1 MMQQRT
7 TSLTFRSSLLL
18 LALLVL
24 NSSHAFISIAG
35 GGTINTRMT
44 NGLHVHDD
52 VHGNLHVPTALHRQQ
67 YISSVELQALP
78 VVQDLHVL
86 VSIPTIDFLDTTS
99 LFQAVEVFDGSTIL
113 DPIVVSGVFWSSMK
127 AKILSVIIGQFLA
140 TLVFGILA
148 YLLSSQLGNLSD
160 YVAKNVFQDTSTA
173 VVKKNFDDFAQ
184 SIKNKSQAPT
194 ITPDVRK
201 LILCLIIDII
211 GASSELIP
219 FVGELTD
226 IAYAPVAALALR
238 SLFQGSNVVFA
249 LEFLEEFLPFT
260 DILPLATICWV
271 VETYY
276 GDSDIAKT
284 LQIGLY
290 NNDNRSYY
298 EKTGKVNGVI
308 DIDAKAVD
316 IEVEDVNINESNNR
330 M

>member
-24 NSSHAFISIAG
+24 NSSHAFISIG

-52 VHGNLHVPTALHRQQ
+52 VHGNLHVPKALHRQQ

-184 SIKNKSQAPT
+184 SIKNKS
-194 ITPDVRK
+194 
-201 LILCLIIDII
+201 
-211 GASSELIP
+211 
-219 FVGELTD
+219 
-226 IAYAPVAALALR
+226 
-238 SLFQGSNVVFA
+238 
-249 LEFLEEFLPFT
+249 
-260 DILPLATICWV
+260 
-271 VETYY
+271 
-276 GDSDIAKT
+276 
-284 LQIGLY
+284 
-290 NNDNRSYY
+290 
-298 EKTGKVNGVI
+298 
-308 DIDAKAVD
+308 
-316 IEVEDVNINESNNR
+316 
-330 M
+330 